1 MRPPSVLLLLAPAA
15 AGLAGCTHDEVAR
28 VGGRSVAIVQ
38 RDYRLD
44 PQDLSVPHGRVTFRV
59 RNASKGPHNFV
70 VRSAS
75 GPRRGRLATLEPG
88 ESGKLRV
95 RLRRGTYTMY
105 CAIGH
110 HEQLGEHG
118 TIEVR

>member
-1 MRPPSVLLLLAPAA
+1 MRPPFVLLLLAPAA
-15 AGLAGCTHDEVAR
+15 AAFAGCTHDEVAR
-28 VGGRSVAIVQ
+28 AGGRTVAIVQ

-44 PQDLSVPHGRVTFRV
+44 PQNVSVPHGRVTFEV
-59 RNASKGPHNFV
+59 RNASKGPHNFAI
-70 VRSAS
+70 RSAS
-75 GPRRGRLATLEPG
+75 SARRGRLATLMPG

-110 HEQLGEHG
+110 HEQLGEYG